1 MDVPVD
7 LVFVT
12 YHGKNLC
19 HGVVLS
25 FDAVVSAGVVGAGR
39 EFVYVEQFIYRC
51 WEQGAKLRSVIGQ
64 EGGRAPPERDVAVHQ
79 DIGVTFSGEFGCSD
93 SEHVRAAAE
102 AIREKEDVS
111 VSSGRGR
118 QGRKESTLA
127 EIPGLLGKGIGKPGQ
142 RTVWREVL
150 RA

>member
-12 YHGKNLC
+12 DHGKNLC

-39 EFVYVEQFIYRC
+39 EFVYAEQFIYRC

-79 DIGVTFSGEFGCSD
+79 DIGGAFRGEFGCSD
-93 SEHVRAAAE
+93 STCP
-102 AIREKEDVS
+102 
-111 VSSGRGR
+111 RG
-118 QGRKESTLA
+118 G
-127 EIPGLLGKGIGKPGQ
+127 
-142 RTVWREVL
+142 
-150 RA
+150 

>member
-12 YHGKNLC
+12 DHGKNLC

-39 EFVYVEQFIYRC
+39 EFVYAEQFIYRC

-79 DIGVTFSGEFGCSD
+79 DIGVPSAVNS
-93 SEHVRAAAE
+93 AAVTANMS
-102 AIREKEDVS
+102 ARRLKRS
-111 VSSGRGR
+111 VKRR
-118 QGRKESTLA
+118 M
-127 EIPGLLGKGIGKPGQ
+127 
-142 RTVWREVL
+142 
-150 RA
+150 